1 MPLDFFL
8 DAWLS
13 VTAAGW
19 KLKRAEHDLI
29 EVTNP
34 GRYTTTMRARRIH
47 SLACYEQVRIKTNSY
62 TSQSERDDLQLN

>member
-1 MPLDFFL
+1 MASEYITA
-8 DAWLS
+8 AWQKL
-13 VTAAGW
+13 TAAGST
-19 KLKRAEHDLI
+19 LKRSDHDLV

-62 TSQSERDDLQLN
+62 TPQSERDDLQLN